1 VPNRVLT
8 GEANRRDRSHGRTRS
23 LRQGPT
29 RRDEQD
35 RRSVWRERRE
45 HHGRRALYAQGRRLK
60 KGKKVLQ
67 DLKYK
72 PTTGKVLIL
81 ELKHSPGE
89 LARVTKALSDAKINI
104 ELLYGSGSTY
114 PSAQMVI
121 GVSDLK
127 KAEKVLGLD

>member
-1 VPNRVLT
+1 MEELVVSVKDQP
-8 GEANRRDRSHGRTRS
+8 GEMNKIAEAFGENGVNIMAVALFTLKGEGRIHMVVS
-23 LRQGPT
+23 
-29 RRDEQD
+29 D
-35 RRSVWRERRE
+35 
-45 HHGRRALYAQGRRLK
+45 LK